1 MNNSQCY
8 RLEQHDFSDGF
19 LDLDATYI
27 IHLEGNGREEHV
39 IKQLEEYHPTNLV
52 YILYNKGYKKCKKSL
67 HLNES
72 KVDLIDAFLYI
83 FKDAKHK
90 NYKNIL
96 ILEDDFIFNSKIKDK
111 QIQRNVMEF
120 IKKKENE
127 PMIYML
133 GCLPL
138 LQKPCDKYTNNLSVG
153 IGTHACIYTQSV
165 IEKSLQE
172 NVQDITDWDYYTHS
186 KYARYMYH
194 EALCYQ
200 LFPETEN
207 QKNWHSFYGLTY
219 FLIYIIKILKLDEQ
233 PEPGYTFFYNTSK
246 VLYAMVVILAVLFI
260 LFIAHLIYV
269 YALKNYNI
277 AKTIKN
283 IKRK

>member
-27 IHLEGNGREEHV
+27 IHLEGNGREEQV
-39 IKQLEEYHPTNLV
+39 NKQLEEYHPTNLV
-52 YILYNKGYKKCKKSL
+52 YILYNKGYKKCNKSL

-96 ILEDDFIFNSKIKDK
+96 ILEDDFMFNSRIKDK
-111 QIQRNVMEF
+111 QIQRNIMEF

-138 LQKPCDKYTNNLSVG
+138 MQKPCNKYTNELIFG

-165 IEKSLQE
+165 IEEVLQE

-207 QKNWHSFYGLTY
+207 QKNWHSFNGLTY
-219 FLIYIIKILKLDEQ
+219 FLIYIIKILQLDKQ

-246 VLYAMVVILAVLFI
+246 VLYAIVVILAVLFI

-269 YALKNYNI
+269 YALKKYNI
-277 AKTIKN
+277 VKTIKN
-283 IKRK
+283 NKK